1 MFASGLHLELLRG
14 LIESYSTLP
23 PGRGFAARL
32 ALVDIADQI
41 TAAFLVAL
49 RIGSPF
55 IIYSIIVNFA
65 IGVTN
70 KLMPQLPVFFIAT
83 PFVLIGG
90 LFLLLMTAPD
100 FIEHFEAAFATWLL
114 EG

>member
-1 MFASGLHLELLRG
+1 MPPASPSSTSPISSLRH
-14 LIESYSTLP
+14 S
-23 PGRGFAARL
+23 
-32 ALVDIADQI
+32 
-41 TAAFLVAL
+41 VAL

-55 IIYSIIVNFA
+55 IIYSIIVNFT

-100 FIEHFEAAFATWLL
+100 FIEHFEAAFAAWLL